1 MRFMPIHEAV
11 ELIQMEYAEMPE
23 LRLTFL
29 QARRLWNFSEELC
42 ERALTELLVSGFLGR
57 TPDGSYV
64 RRSASRGGVGTGAS
78 FVCDGGGATR

>member
-29 QARRLWNFSEELC
+29 QARRLWNFSEDLC
-42 ERALTELLVSGFLGR
+42 ERALTELLWSGFLGR

-64 RRSASRGGVGTGAS
+64 RRSASGSSVRKGAS
-78 FVCDGGGATR
+78 FACESGGAIT

>member
-29 QARRLWNFSEELC
+29 QARRLWNFSEDLC
-42 ERALTELLVSGFLGR
+42 ERALTELLWSGFLGR
-57 TPDGSYV
+57 TPDGSCV
-64 RRSASRGGVGTGAS
+64 RRSASRSGVGTS
-78 FVCDGGGATR
+78 VSLVCESGGAIT